1 MRKLA
6 RPVFWLTVFT
16 AVAIV
21 CAVLL
26 VTALRSPVD
35 GPVSHYSATF
45 TDVSGLDVGNDVRI
59 SGVQVGRSRASG
71 SKAALPGSSSVP

>member
-16 AVAIV
+16 AVAVV

-26 VTALRSPVD
+26 VTALRSPVN

-59 SGVQVGRSRASG
+59 SGV
-71 SKAALPGSSSVP
+71 